1 MGLELAR
8 CSCITQSDPVILY
21 VPNILE
27 HYSIHWFGNNCFFI
41 FFFKIPLRTDNWTPV
56 YGSALQYLPL
66 LTISNH
72 LYHSWNTAIYGN
84 VDSLSSRHYSTSE
97 IRNKKKNTSCS
108 PWNLINRHKLTLQFS
123 KTLYAWMFLGLL
135 QNRSPPPPRWHRAA

>member
-1 MGLELAR
+1 MVEVMGLELAR

-27 HYSIHWFGNNCFFI
+27 HYSIHWFGNNWFI
-41 FFFKIPLRTDNWTPV
+41 FFFFKIPLRTDNWTPV

-97 IRNKKKNTSCS
+97 IRNKKKKYFMFSMKSYKYAQIDSTVQQNSLCL
-108 PWNLINRHKLTLQFS
+108 NVFGTLAKQKPS
-123 KTLYAWMFLGLL
+123 A
-135 QNRSPPPPRWHRAA
+135 S